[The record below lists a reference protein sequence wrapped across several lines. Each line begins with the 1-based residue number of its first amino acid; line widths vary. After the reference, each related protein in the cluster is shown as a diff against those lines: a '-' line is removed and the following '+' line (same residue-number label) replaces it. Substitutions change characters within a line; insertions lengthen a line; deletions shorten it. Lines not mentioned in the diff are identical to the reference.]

1 MKLGPNKMGHCYKP
15 ALYHSYKAKKR
26 KDKTRWIG
34 NVHFEYDIFNLADEY
49 DGRVLNAKIKEGKID
64 EPFYISQR
72 VKPFGEQKKFTG
84 KPLSSCFVSKG
95 CVLEYFDGV
104 VLIQNHEMI
113 NLCDRPVNSVRS
125 YLNSNNYRD
134 IVSIVDDDS
143 ISLNA
148 IFNIDDIK
156 SMPAFPKTTV
166 WHNTSS
172 NEVVYGDHNEELPF

>member
-1 MKLGPNKMGHCYKP
+1 MEDLFSRTKI
-15 ALYHSYKAKKR
+15 
-26 KDKTRWIG
+26 DKS
-34 NVHFEYDIFNLADEY
+34 DIMYSFNSSDKSFFVMN
-49 DGRVLNAKIKEGKID
+49 DGSIVNAKIKEGKID

-72 VKPFGEQKKFTG
+72 VKPFVEQKKFTG

-156 SMPAFPKTTV
+156 SQPAFPKTTV
-166 WHNTSS
+166 RHDNSS
-172 NEVVYGDHNEELPF
+172 KGVVYGGQNEELPF